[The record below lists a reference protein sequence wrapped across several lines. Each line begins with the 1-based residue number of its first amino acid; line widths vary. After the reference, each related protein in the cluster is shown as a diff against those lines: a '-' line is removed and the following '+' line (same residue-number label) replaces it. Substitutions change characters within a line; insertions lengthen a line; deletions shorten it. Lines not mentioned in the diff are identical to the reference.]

1 MDLAW
6 VILASRATAKTIVE
20 IGATGKMGR
29 QRTLIACRPSP
40 CCFIVGGNSL
50 CLFFVAVEAVDGS
63 DGAKEAVLLTVNAGG
78 EKQSVGWSSPVFRGS
93 GVAIVAEGERPKS
106 VDGEDGIV
114 GILHEAQELVREA
127 VERGDAAATE
137 IADENGIAE
146 LAEIASG
153 PYDAPGRVE
162 PRAMLEVPDVLAGS
176 REDFNETETVA
187 GHVVVAGSVL
197 LRIGD
202 EKRAADV
209 LDIERREAARDA
221 LPTAVVMAV
230 TLIAIWIER
239 VFTKLNALESH
250 VVDFHFSGTEI
261 RDVEEAVSI
270 DFTARHA
277 FIDGAIRGTVI
288 GIVNDEDGVLSAI
301 PAGDRSI

>member
-63 DGAKEAVLLTVNAGG
+63 DGAKEAVLLTVNASG

-106 VDGEDGIV
+106 VDGENGIV
-114 GILHEAQELVREA
+114 GVLHEAQEFVSEA
-127 VERGDAAATE
+127 VESSNVAATE
-137 IADENGIAE
+137 IADENGVAE

-153 PYDAPGRVE
+153 PHDAPGRVE
-162 PRAMLEVPDVLAGS
+162 PRAMLEVPDVLAGG
-176 REDFNETETVA
+176 REDFNEAIAVA
-187 GHVVVAGSVL
+187 GHVIVPGSVL
-197 LRIGD
+197 LGVRH
-202 EKRAADV
+202 EKSAADV
-209 LDIERREAARDA
+209 LNIERCEAARDA

-230 TLIAIWIER
+230 TLIAIGIE
-239 VFTKLNALESH
+239 
-250 VVDFHFSGTEI
+250 
-261 RDVEEAVSI
+261 
-270 DFTARHA
+270 
-277 FIDGAIRGTVI
+277 
-288 GIVNDEDGVLSAI
+288 
-301 PAGDRSI
+301 